1 MAPAGTP
8 AVVVDKLHAALVE
21 VLAMPDVKQRM
32 VDAGLDVAPSTPAE
46 FAKKV
51 KDDLAQWHRAVT
63 NANLQ

>member
-8 AVVVDKLHAALVE
+8 AAVEDKHHAALVE

-46 FAKKV
+46 FGKKV
-51 KDDLAQWHRAVT
+51 KDDMAAWNRAVA